1 MNPGTTALKTP
12 IRLLLV
18 DDHAIMREALRDSLA
33 RESRIQVVGE
43 AGDAEAALQMLP
55 TLKPTLVLTDI
66 AMPGMDGV
74 RLTERIV
81 HEFPNVRVIALST
94 YMERH
99 FIQRMLDAGACGYV
113 SKSAGREELLL
124 AIDAVA
130 QGKVH
135 LCQECALMLARS
147 APAADAVRL
156 GNREIEILKLIAK
169 GSSSADIARQLYIA
183 TGTVEVHRRNI
194 LRKLDLHDVA
204 GLTRYAIR
212 EGLIAP

>member
-1 MNPGTTALKTP
+1 MSAGAATAKRP
-12 IRLLLV
+12 IRLMLV
-18 DDHAIMREALRDSLA
+18 DDHAIMREALRDSLLREA
-33 RESRIQVVGE
+33 RILVVAE
-43 AGDAEAALQMLP
+43 AGDGGAALQMLP
-55 TLKPTLVLTDI
+55 TCLPDLVLTDI

-74 RLTERIV
+74 ELTERLGRD
-81 HEFPNVRVIALST
+81 FPSVRVLALST
-94 YMERH
+94 YMERQ
-99 FIQRMLDAGACGYV
+99 FIQRMLDAGALGYV

-130 QGKVH
+130 QGKSY
-135 LCQECALMLARS
+135 LCQECAVMLART
-147 APAADAVRL
+147 PAEESHARL
-156 GNREIEILKLIAK
+156 GHREIEILKLIAR
-169 GSSSADIARQLYIA
+169 GNSSADIARQLFIA